1 VPDPDTV
8 LTRPF
13 LGPASGGYQNLNAG
27 CVATGPE
34 APKSNPLCTGGCQ
47 IGCLNPRFR
56 QFSPHRCGTKKPL
69 VKGT

>member
-1 VPDPDTV
+1 MPNSDTV

-13 LGPASGGYQNLNAG
+13 LGPAFGGYQNLNAG

-34 APKSNPLCTGGCQ
+34 APKSNPLCTSRCQ

-56 QFSPHRCGTKKPL
+56 QSFPHRCGKWKAQ
-69 VKGT
+69 VRGR